1 MMQPPLADGND
12 IEQNVK
18 KLDSEYVRRD
28 SVDNFLSIV
37 SLYQGKS

>member
-1 MMQPPLADGND
+1 MIHPPLADGND

-18 KLDSEYVRRD
+18 KLDSEYVR
-28 SVDNFLSIV
+28 SAKVDNFLSMV